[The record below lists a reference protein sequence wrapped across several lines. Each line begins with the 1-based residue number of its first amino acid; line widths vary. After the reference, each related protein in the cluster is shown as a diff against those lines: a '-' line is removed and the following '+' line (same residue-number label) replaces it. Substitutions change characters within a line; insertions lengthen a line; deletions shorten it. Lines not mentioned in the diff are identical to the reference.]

1 MPKSR
6 QRKII
11 NYNANDLFNIV
22 LDIESY
28 PEFIPWCSNAEII
41 SKKKNNLV
49 ADLIIRY
56 KYFNETFRS
65 YVYFHKKDLIINVK
79 YTEGPLKF
87 LKTNWNFK
95 KISKDK
101 TEIIF
106 DIDIKFKFSFF
117 NNLLKSFFNMIESK
131 MIKAFEKRAKDILS
145 KKIN

>member
-65 YVYFHKKDLIINVK
+65 YVYFQL
-79 YTEGPLKF
+79 Y
-87 LKTNWNFK
+87 
-95 KISKDK
+95 
-101 TEIIF
+101 
-106 DIDIKFKFSFF
+106 
-117 NNLLKSFFNMIESK
+117 
-131 MIKAFEKRAKDILS
+131 IL
-145 KKIN
+145 